1 MKNKIRNAKI
11 QQIIVTAEQMRNI
24 EERMFS
30 AGIPVE
36 ALMEKVAGK
45 ITQKLQT
52 LFSEKSI
59 TLEHKIGILVGPGH
73 NGGDGLV
80 VAREL
85 YFLSYSV
92 VVYSPFSKRKEL
104 TEAHAKYAISLG
116 INFSYNIEELSNCD
130 VLIDG
135 LFGFGLERQI
145 TGELANTINT
155 INNWNNFV
163 ISIDLPSGIHT
174 DTGEILG
181 TAIRANIT
189 LCLGLWKPAFLQNT
203 GLDYIGR
210 AELIDFDIPLTD
222 INAIIGE
229 TPILN
234 RITQHTA
241 IDSLPLP
248 RPVNSHKYKNGHL
261 LIIAGSKQYTGA
273 AILAG
278 LGARASGVGM
288 LSIAVPNS
296 IKPLLSLQL
305 PEALIIGCLETKNGA
320 ILELPEDMDLSHY
333 QTIVCGPGLT
343 TEAQAIVENILT
355 ANCAIILDAD
365 ALNILAKLNPVL
377 TLSSRQFPTIIT
389 PHFGEFKRLFPEL
402 IELEK
407 NQILL
412 AKKAA
417 ELTGAIIVLKGART
431 CVATPNQVWIN
442 PESTPALGRGGSGDV
457 LTGLLGG
464 LLPPVILAEKPVE
477 LMVNTAVWWHSQ
489 AGIIAATERTELGVD
504 AYTLTQYLIPALTQF
519 LKTIN

>member
-1 MKNKIRNAKI
+1 MNAKIRSKKI
-11 QQIIVTAEQMRNI
+11 QQIVVTAEQMRNI
-24 EERMFS
+24 EERIFS
-30 AGIPVE
+30 AGIPVA

-45 ITQKLQT
+45 ITHKLQT

-59 TLEHKIGILVGPGH
+59 TSADKIGILVGPGH

-85 YFLSYSV
+85 YFLGYNIV
-92 VVYSPFSKRKEL
+92 IYSPISKPKEL
-104 TEAHAKYAISLG
+104 TESHAKYAISLG
-116 INFSYNIEELSNCD
+116 INFSSNIKELYDCD
-130 VLIDG
+130 ILIDG
-135 LFGFGLERQI
+135 LFGFGLEREI
-145 TGELANTINT
+145 TGEIANAINI
-155 INNWNNFV
+155 INNLNKFV

-189 LCLGLWKPAFLQNT
+189 LCLGLWKQAFLQDT

-210 AELIDFDIPLTD
+210 AELIDLDIPRAD

-229 TPILN
+229 YPILN
-234 RITQHTA
+234 RITQDTA
-241 IDSLPLP
+241 INSLPLP
-248 RPVNSHKYKNGHL
+248 RPVNCHKYKNGHL

-296 IKPLLSLQL
+296 IKPWLSLQL
-305 PEALIIGCLETKNGA
+305 PESLIIGCPETENGA
-320 ILELPEDMDLSHY
+320 ILELPEDIDLNRY

-343 TEAQAIVENILT
+343 TEAQAIVERILT

-377 TLSSRQFPTIIT
+377 ALSSRKFPTIIT

-402 IELEK
+402 IALEK
-407 NQILL
+407 NQIIL
-412 AKKAA
+412 AKQAA

-442 PESTPALGRGGSGDV
+442 PDSTPALGRGGSGDV

-464 LLPPVILAEKPVE
+464 LLPPIILAEKPVE
-477 LMVNTAVWWHSQ
+477 LIVNTAVWWHSQ
-489 AGIIAATERTELGVD
+489 AGILAARERTELGVD